1 MWPSG
6 RWAGCGRI
14 VVESLGDHRGGLFC
28 LSFPSVAR
36 KEKKKQKTK
45 RCALVGETR
54 RLLAVGYLAGSRERT
69 TVYFG
74 LVAATGKRTMARR
87 VTARRDSCFFFALFL
102 SDFFFMLRTA
112 GRPLSVPILP
122 LKGMAGCLA
131 HFPAHVVGGAALVVS
146 LCLPEPDFA
155 LPTNVASF
163 LFFFFWRFYAT
174 LVRSVR
180 LCVWALRARARV
192 REGWLVCF

>member
-36 KEKKKQKTK
+36 KEKNKKKKTK

-163 LFFFFWRFYAT
+163 PFFFFLAVLCHPCSLRA
-174 LVRSVR
+174 LVR
-180 LCVWALRARARV
+180 LGPACARARA
-192 REGWLVCF
+192 